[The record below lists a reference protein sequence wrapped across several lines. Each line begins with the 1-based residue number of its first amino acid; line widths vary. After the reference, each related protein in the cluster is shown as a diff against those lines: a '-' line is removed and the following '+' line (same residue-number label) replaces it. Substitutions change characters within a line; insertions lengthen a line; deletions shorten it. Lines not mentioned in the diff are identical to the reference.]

1 MQKNIEK
8 FKEFWEDRKKRA
20 IMILTGY
27 AIFFIIVLLVFL
39 PRTQMPEPLPT
50 TIEEEEIVEKEGRQ
64 WFIGDYQKRLLIET
78 EAEVLDKEILFID
91 DVPQLTEEQEL
102 EIVYDA
108 LYFDIEK
115 IKEIIDVSIL
125 VARNTNFIENY
136 DEELYF
142 LSGKQVSEIM
152 PDGDFELELNL
163 KIRNDKIIEVEFS
176 FFDDYNDIT
185 NLKIIYSEI
194 VAE

>member
-142 LSGKQVSEIM
+142 LSGEQVSEIM

-194 VAE
+194 IAE